1 MNIGVVLFT
10 QEGPVLEFTDSI
22 SKIRVLDADVSWE
35 DVQHQIKEIEA
46 ATRLLIE
53 AEVSKKD
60 LITFLSRDKWAGV
73 KYSQYLTTP
82 IEGKGAQEIIA
93 YLMERFV
100 FPASRE
106 KG

>member
-10 QEGPVLEFTDSI
+10 QEGPVLEFTDSM

-46 ATRLLIE
+46 ATRLLME
-53 AEVSKKD
+53 AKVSKKD

-73 KYSQYLTTP
+73 KYSQYRATP
-82 IEGKGAQEIIA
+82 IEGRGTQEIIA

-100 FPASRE
+100 FPVSKE